1 MAAAF
6 SRVPFDQAVL
16 VQGLVW
22 DYNGKAADPGSPAE
36 AGLHLKEDERP

>member
-6 SRVPFDQAVL
+6 SRVPFDQTVL

-22 DYNGKAADPGSPAE
+22 DYNGKAADPDARAE
-36 AGLHLKEDERP
+36 AGLYIREDERP